1 MSDIELVRSN
11 IRVKSSSIQ
20 GYGVFAAEEIKK
32 GQIIEE
38 CYTLFSHSKDFIDY
52 VFECNGMTAL
62 VLGYGAI
69 YNHSNSPNASY
80 HFDTKRMTT
89 TFYALHEIRAG
100 EEITISYGKDWF
112 STRSLNVVAPF
123 KYRYRR
129 VISFAKLLLRG
140 VFVVLLVYLVTKYL

>member
-11 IRVKSSSIQ
+11 IRVKASSIQ
-20 GYGVFAAEEIKK
+20 GYGVFAAEVIKK

-38 CYTLFSHSKDFIDY
+38 CYTLFSHSKDFSDY

-62 VLGYGAI
+62 ALGYGGI
-69 YNHSNSPNASY
+69 YNHSTSPNAAFR
-80 HFDTKRMTT
+80 FDTKRMTT
-89 TFYALHEIRAG
+89 TFYALKDINAD

-112 STRSLNVVAPF
+112 SNRNLNVIAPF

-129 VISFAKLLLRG
+129 AISFMKMLMRG
-140 VFVVLLVYLVTKYL
+140 MVVVLLVYLATKYL